1 MQTKGFYKLDKA
13 SLIADKETFD
23 TLSNKDKMLL
33 FSDFRVADNKDMA
46 IYNLYEID
54 SISCYVLLIV
64 SKKDN
69 STYDIF
75 PVGYEDNNFDIIT
88 GKHVIDLYRED
99 FEDDIVIGVNND
111 NIIDAFEWTFVAEQ
125 DEDLEAMYEY
135 LETYDYE
142 SFKEKHDELKEI
154 QIYNEGFNK
163 IDNDYDDS
171 IS

>member
-1 MQTKGFYKLDKA
+1 METRGFYKLDKM
-13 SLIADKETFD
+13 SLITDKDTFD

-33 FSDFRVADNKDMA
+33 FSDFCVVDNKDMA
-46 IYNLYEID
+46 IYNLYEVD
-54 SISCYVLLIV
+54 DISYYILLIV

-88 GKHVIDLYRED
+88 GEHVIDLYRED

-125 DEDLEAMYEY
+125 EEDLEFLYEC
-135 LETYDYE
+135 LETYDYN
-142 SFKEKHDELKEI
+142 SFKDKHDELKEI
-154 QIYNEGFNK
+154 QIFNEGFNSS
-163 IDNDYDDS
+163 DD
-171 IS
+171 